1 MEGRKCLSAP
11 GFEAMFSVWRPS
23 YDVQQMIR
31 EGAFLKV
38 SHLQASETRS
48 KECGLQLTATK
59 LTRLSEE
66 KRDTVG
72 LYSPRMVTPLSNVCS
87 GDCSSEVDVVGVV
100 TEVNSEP
107 LLISRG
113 TTMLDHVHLQD
124 AEGHSVVIKVWGGLH
139 VLGYADLVQV
149 GTAIS
154 GSNLRVADHSAN
166 FDTQPVL
173 IASELSVFSQLP
185 KERHLRE
192 ALEAVRRTLN
202 L

>member
-1 MEGRKCLSAP
+1 M
-11 GFEAMFSVWRPS
+11 
-23 YDVQQMIR
+23 
-31 EGAFLKV
+31 
-38 SHLQASETRS
+38 
-48 KECGLQLTATK
+48 
-59 LTRLSEE
+59 
-66 KRDTVG
+66 
-72 LYSPRMVTPLSNVCS
+72 TPLSNVCS

-113 TTMLDHVHLQD
+113 TTMLDHVH
-124 AEGHSVVIKVWGGLH
+124 
-139 VLGYADLVQV
+139 LVQV